1 MKFSVLKVLERLGV
15 ELNTAP
21 VKKRNI
27 QGKVECSVCKKFY
40 TAGYLDSHME
50 RKHGEK
56 NVEVEDMVTDVEHT
70 SSLPVSQSS
79 ETYISHQ

>member
-50 RKHGEK
+50 RKH
-56 NVEVEDMVTDVEHT
+56 VEVEDMVTDVEHT